1 MKKLLLSVSCL
12 AVVLILSNVSVAQEA
27 AEGDC
32 PKPAP
37 QLVTIPFNYPGM
49 SFGMNPRDVRRAV
62 RFDARTNARNA
73 RIEARFA
80 QPDLPYASAS
90 TVVDS
95 PEGGAAHAAAVSP
108 APVGMSQMGPAR
120 NVSMRSG
127 PGAVGNVINF
137 LSVTRVPREY
147 YRAPQK

>member
-27 AEGDC
+27 AAGDC
-32 PKPAP
+32 PCPAP

-62 RFDARTNARNA
+62 RFEARTNARNA

-80 QPDLPYASAS
+80 QPDLPYASAA
-90 TVVDS
+90 T
-95 PEGGAAHAAAVSP
+95 EGGAAYAAAATP
-108 APVGMSQMGPAR
+108 APVGMSQMGPAKYV
-120 NVSMRSG
+120 NMRSG

>member
-27 AEGDC
+27 AAGDCTC

-73 RIEARFA
+73 RLEARFA
-80 QPDLPYASAS
+80 QPDLPYAS
-90 TVVDS
+90 
-95 PEGGAAHAAAVSP
+95 EGGAAHAAAATP
-108 APVGMSQMGPAR
+108 APVGMSQMGPAKY
-120 NVSMRSG
+120 VSMRSG